1 MSGQEAEPRPR
12 PPLLLLP
19 DQPGGV
25 PQPGAGL
32 VPGPRPRQ
40 LRAVPVHLAV
50 HGHASLGHR
59 AAARNRP
66 LLRYCE
72 VNKAASFGTQ

>member
-1 MSGQEAEPRPR
+1 MSGQEAEPRP
-12 PPLLLLP
+12 PPPRLLLP
-19 DQPGGV
+19 DEPGGV
-25 PQPGAGL
+25 PEPGAGL
-32 VPGPRPRQ
+32 GPGPRPRQ

-66 LLRYCE
+66 
-72 VNKAASFGTQ
+72 

>member
-19 DQPGGV
+19 DEPGGV

-32 VPGPRPRQ
+32 GPRPRPRQ

-66 LLRYCE
+66 LLRYSE